1 MSTEDNL
8 TTEPQKK
15 STWKRIAK
23 WVGII
28 ILGILAAIFLLGL
41 IPVSLDVFESN
52 PNPMTDYAE
61 AVSRVKKIQEDE
73 LPITNETSRSLL
85 MEHGQKTDEVFV
97 LVHGITNAPKEF
109 EELGQML
116 YEQGN
121 NVLILRMPY
130 HGLKSGDIKELKP
143 LTSEDLRDYAD
154 ETIDI
159 ANALGDKI
167 TVMGISGGGTV
178 ASWMT
183 QNRPEVDRTVL
194 ISPFFGLAQTPMFLD
209 PIIMNAFSR
218 LPNLSIGGKAEADR
232 AWVYKGESS
241 NGVAVFMRLGQ
252 AVFKQTESA
261 PPQTSDIFIV
271 TTASDL
277 AADNDWAQKLAE
289 DWQAQGVTVD
299 SYEFPKSDHVPHASI
314 DPFTDEAIRQLMYGK
329 IMTWLDETPVQ

>member
-1 MSTEDNL
+1 MSTKNNS
-8 TTEPQKK
+8 TIEPQKK
-15 STWKRIAK
+15 SVWKRITK

-28 ILGILAAIFLLGL
+28 IIGVLLIFFLLGL
-41 IPVSLDVFESN
+41 IPVSLDGFESN
-52 PNPMTDYAE
+52 PNPMADYGE
-61 AVSRVKKIQEDE
+61 AVNRVKKIQEEE
-73 LPITNETSRSLL
+73 LPITNESSRSLL

-109 EELGQML
+109 EELGQKL
-116 YEQGN
+116 YDQGA

-159 ANALGDKI
+159 ASGLGDKM

-178 ASWMT
+178 AAWMT
-183 QNRPEVDRTVL
+183 QNRPEVARTVL

-252 AVFKQTESA
+252 AMLKQAETA
-261 PPQTSDIFIV
+261 PPQTSDIFIL

-289 DWQAQGVTVD
+289 VWEAQGAPVD
-299 SYEFPKSDHVPHASI
+299 SYEFPKSDHIPHASI
-314 DPFTDEAIRQLMYGK
+314 DPFTDEAIRQKVYGK
-329 IMTWLDETPVQ
+329 IFEWLSANPVQ

>member
-1 MSTEDNL
+1 MSTENNP

-15 STWKRIAK
+15 SVWKRIAK

-28 ILGILAAIFLLGL
+28 ILGILLVFFLLGL
-41 IPVSLDVFESN
+41 IPVSLDGLGSN
-52 PNPMTDYAE
+52 PDPMMDYDE
-61 AVSRVKKIQEDE
+61 AVARIEQLMQEE
-73 LPITNETSRSLL
+73 IPITNESSRSIFLD
-85 MEHGQKTDEVFV
+85 HGEKTDEVYV
-97 LVHGITNAPKEF
+97 MVHGVTNAPKEF

-116 YEQGN
+116 YDQGA

-130 HGLKSGDIKELKP
+130 HGLKSGDIKELAP

-159 ANALGDKI
+159 GNALGDKM

-178 ASWMT
+178 AAWMT

-194 ISPFFGLAQTPMFLD
+194 LSPFFGLAQTPMFLD

-252 AVFKQTESA
+252 AMLKQADSA
-261 PPQTSDIFIV
+261 PPQTSDTFIV

-289 DWQAQGVTVD
+289 VWETQGAPVD
-299 SYEFPKSDHVPHASI
+299 SYEFPKSDHIPHASI
-314 DPFTDEAIRQLMYGK
+314 DPFTEEAIRQKVYDK
-329 IMTWLDETPVQ
+329 IFEWLSANPVQ

>member
-1 MSTEDNL
+1 MSTENNHAP
-8 TTEPQKK
+8 EPQKK
-15 STWKRIAK
+15 SAWKRIAK

-41 IPVSLDVFESN
+41 IPVSLDGFGAN

-61 AVSRVKKIQEDE
+61 AVSRVEKMLEDE
-73 LPITNETSRSLL
+73 LPITNESSRSFL
-85 MEHGQKTDEVFV
+85 MEHGQKTDDVFV
-97 LVHGITNAPKEF
+97 LVHGVTNAPKEF
-109 EELGQML
+109 EELGQKL
-116 YEQGN
+116 YDQGN

-159 ANALGDKI
+159 ASGLGDKI
-167 TVMGISGGGTV
+167 TVMGISGGGAV
-178 ASWMT
+178 AAWMT
-183 QNRPEVDRTVL
+183 QNRPEVERTVL

-218 LPNLSIGGKAEADR
+218 LPNFSIGGKAEADR

-252 AVFKQTESA
+252 AVFKQTGSTLPKA
-261 PPQTSDIFIV
+261 SDIFIV

-289 DWQAQGVTVD
+289 DWQAQGVSVD
-299 SYEFPKSDHVPHASI
+299 SYEFPKSNHVPHASI